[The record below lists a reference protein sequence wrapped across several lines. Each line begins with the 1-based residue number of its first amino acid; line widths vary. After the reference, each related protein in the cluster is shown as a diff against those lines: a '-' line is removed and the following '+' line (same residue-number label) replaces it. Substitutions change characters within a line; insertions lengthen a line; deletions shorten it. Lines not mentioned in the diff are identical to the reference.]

1 VLSAEP
7 REKGERSA
15 SMPLA
20 GMRDWPAL
28 GLCGRKEGR
37 EAQWDGGQASAERR
51 QQAKRNREEGENLF
65 LFFF

>member
-1 VLSAEP
+1 
-7 REKGERSA
+7 
-15 SMPLA
+15 
-20 GMRDWPAL
+20 MRDWPAL

-65 LFFF
+65 PFLFLKPKF